1 MAKYLLTHDLGT
13 SSDKATLYAA
23 NGELL
28 AHSEQSYPV
37 YYAEGGIFAEQDAVD
52 WWNAFC
58 NNNRI
63 LLKDRNPGEVAA
75 VAISGQMM
83 ACLPVNKQGIPLRR
97 CMIWAD
103 GRAGKENE
111 RIESVV
117 GKDRFYSITGNA
129 PSANYTAPKVLY
141 LKEHEPAVFE
151 AAYKFIQPKDYINLR
166 LTGSFFTDAS
176 DAGHTHLYNIFSGQW
191 SDEILQ
197 AVGLAQNKL
206 PEGGHADR

>member
-63 LLKDRNPGEVAA
+63 LLKDRNPA
-75 VAISGQMM
+75 
-83 ACLPVNKQGIPLRR
+83 R
-97 CMIWAD
+97 W
-103 GRAGKENE
+103 
-111 RIESVV
+111 
-117 GKDRFYSITGNA
+117 
-129 PSANYTAPKVLY
+129 
-141 LKEHEPAVFE
+141 
-151 AAYKFIQPKDYINLR
+151 QP
-166 LTGSFFTDAS
+166 
-176 DAGHTHLYNIFSGQW
+176 
-191 SDEILQ
+191 
-197 AVGLAQNKL
+197 
-206 PEGGHADR
+206 

>member
-103 GRAGKENE
+103 GRAGKEN
-111 RIESVV
+111 
-117 GKDRFYSITGNA
+117 
-129 PSANYTAPKVLY
+129 VLS
-141 LKEHEPAVFE
+141 L
-151 AAYKFIQPKDYINLR
+151 L
-166 LTGSFFTDAS
+166 
-176 DAGHTHLYNIFSGQW
+176 
-191 SDEILQ
+191 
-197 AVGLAQNKL
+197 
-206 PEGGHADR
+206 

>member
-63 LLKDRNPGEVAA
+63 LLKDRNPGDVAA

-117 GKDRFYSITGNA
+117 GIHST
-129 PSANYTAPKVLY
+129 
-141 LKEHEPAVFE
+141 
-151 AAYKFIQPKDYINLR
+151 
-166 LTGSFFTDAS
+166 
-176 DAGHTHLYNIFSGQW
+176 
-191 SDEILQ
+191 
-197 AVGLAQNKL
+197 
-206 PEGGHADR
+206 